1 MKYVIDIDGT
11 ICYKK
16 EEEDYDQSSPIMNRI
31 EVINKLYE
39 KGNQITYFTAR
50 GMGRYSDNQMLAI
63 QKFYSMTENQLNSWG
78 AKYHNLILGKPS
90 ADIYID
96 DKGIKDEDFFAN

>member
-63 QKFYSMTENQLNSWG
+63 QEFYSMTENQLNSWG

-96 DKGIKDEDFFAN
+96 DKGIKDEDFFTN